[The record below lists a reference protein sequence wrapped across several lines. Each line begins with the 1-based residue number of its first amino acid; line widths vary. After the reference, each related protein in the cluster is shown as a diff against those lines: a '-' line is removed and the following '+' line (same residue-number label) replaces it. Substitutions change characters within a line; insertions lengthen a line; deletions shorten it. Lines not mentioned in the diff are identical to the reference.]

1 MRKTSLNVTLCA
13 ALTGLTL
20 ASCRSKD
27 NVQGPSDEYS
37 TDQMWSDVSMDET
50 LLAFAYEDSLYTPDY
65 MYELKI
71 YEPEPRDGGFYRL
84 TADVKYINGGVA
96 GYYNYPEI
104 IKLHKMEEISP
115 YEFGLPGLEEYSY
128 GLLLIGDYADGD
140 ILLNTNIHRAVWKDG
155 EWIWKYKRQVT
166 LDDGRKALTAEDT
179 TKEEAAA
186 GAEAGILSCAEYF
199 ILPAE

>member
-1 MRKTSLNVTLCA
+1 MRKTSLNVILCA

-96 GYYNYPEI
+96 GY
-104 IKLHKMEEISP
+104 
-115 YEFGLPGLEEYSY
+115 
-128 GLLLIGDYADGD
+128 
-140 ILLNTNIHRAVWKDG
+140 
-155 EWIWKYKRQVT
+155 
-166 LDDGRKALTAEDT
+166 
-179 TKEEAAA
+179 
-186 GAEAGILSCAEYF
+186 
-199 ILPAE
+199 